1 MDYNHQHQVFIDN
14 IIQVLKPEEEALIV
28 EVAKESLLMGVGL
41 NYETLGNLI
50 QECLIGLAEVN
61 PERSIS
67 KWSNNRPTK
76 DFVRYFAERHDLVY
90 RRTMGMTAARG
101 QPSKERV
108 MMWFADSCN
117 RFKSDP
123 VFEVPVNI

>member
-1 MDYNHQHQVFIDN
+1 
-14 IIQVLKPEEEALIV
+14 
-28 EVAKESLLMGVGL
+28 MGVGL

-50 QECLIGLAEVN
+50 QECLLGLVEVN

-67 KWSNNRPTK
+67 KWNNNRPTK
-76 DFVRYFAERHDLVY
+76 AFVRYFAERHDLVY

-101 QPSKERV
+101 QPSKDRV

-123 VFEVPVNI
+123 VFEVPVNILRIFSWYGLCCLFAFCHLAIL